1 MKSSAILIR
10 NARLRSGEL
19 TDILIENGVFSA
31 IRPGIV
37 VGEQVDVIDAAG
49 NMVTAPFCD
58 PHLHLDATLSV
69 GKPRFNMSG
78 TLMEGIQVWGERMG
92 TLTKEVV
99 KRNAIDVVEWEVAN
113 GSMFLR
119 THVDATE
126 PTGVV
131 LEALLEVKDEV
142 KDIADLQVVAFPQEC
157 IFSFPGHDRMVEKA
171 LQMGCDVVGG
181 LPYFELSPEDGLRS
195 VKYVFDLAEKY
206 GRMID
211 IHCDENTDDQS
222 RYVEAMARETI
233 VRGMEGRVTASHT
246 TAMHNYDNDYAAKV
260 IGNIRRAQMNMITNP
275 YANSCLQNRRETYPR
290 HRGHTRVDELLEAG
304 VNVCIGSDDIMDP
317 WFPMGKGS
325 PLAAAGL
332 LMCYAHLSG
341 YKQISQLVDMIS
353 VNSAKTM
360 MIEGYGIAEGNPANL
375 VILDAETDF
384 DAVRLTAEA
393 LYVIRKGEIISQTKP
408 AQRTVKTEKRAKNI
422 DFKVTEENK

>member
-1 MKSSAILIR
+1 MENKALLIQ

-19 TDILIENGVFSA
+19 TDILIENGKFA
-31 IRPGIV
+31 QIRPGIS
-37 VGEQVDVIDAAG
+37 VGENIERIDAAG
-49 NMVTAPFCD
+49 HMVTAPLCD

-78 TLMEGIQVWGERMG
+78 TLMEGIQVWGERMT
-92 TLTKEVV
+92 TLTKEAVV
-99 KRNAIDVVEWEVAN
+99 RNAIDVVEWEVAN

-119 THVDATE
+119 THVDATD
-126 PTGVV
+126 PSGIV
-131 LEALLEVKDEV
+131 LEAMLEVRDAV
-142 KDIADLQVVAFPQEC
+142 KDIADLQIVAFPQEC
-157 IFSFPGHDRMVEKA
+157 IYTSAEGAEMVENA
-171 LQMGCDVVGG
+171 LKMGCDVVGA

-206 GRMID
+206 DTLVD

-222 RYVEAMARETI
+222 RYVEAIARETI
-233 VRGMEGRVTASHT
+233 VRNMQGRVTASHT
-246 TAMHNYDNDYAAKV
+246 TAMHNYNNDYASKV
-260 IGNIRRAQMNMITNP
+260 IKNIKRAEMNIITNP
-275 YANSCLQNRRETYPR
+275 FANSCLQNRSDGYPR

-304 VNVCIGSDDIMDP
+304 VNVSIGSDDIMDP

-332 LMCYAHLSG
+332 LMSYAHLSG
-341 YKQISQLVDMIS
+341 YNQISQLVDMVT
-353 VNSAKTM
+353 VNSAKTLKLSD
-360 MIEGYGIAEGNPANL
+360 YGICEGNTANM
-375 VILDAETDF
+375 VILDAESDF

-393 LYVIRKGEIISQTKP
+393 LYVIRGGKVISQTVP
-408 AQRTVKTEKRAKNI
+408 AVRKVKTEHREKTI

>member
-1 MKSSAILIR
+1 MANTMLIQ
-10 NARLRSGEL
+10 NARLRNGEL
-19 TDILIENGVFSA
+19 TDILIENGKFSQ
-31 IRPGIV
+31 IRSGIT
-37 VGEQVDVIDAAG
+37 VGDGIEKIDAAG
-49 NMVTAPFCD
+49 CMVTAPFCD

-131 LEALLEVKDEV
+131 LEALLEVRDEV

-157 IFSFPGHDRMVEKA
+157 IFSFPGHAEMVDRAM
-171 LQMGCDVVGG
+171 QMGCDVVGG

-206 GRMID
+206 NAMVD

-233 VRGMEGRVTASHT
+233 VRGMQGRVTASHT
-246 TAMHNYDNDYAAKV
+246 TAMHNYDNDFAAKV
-260 IGNIRRAQMNMITNP
+260 IGNIKRAEMNMVTNP

-290 HRGHTRVDELLEAG
+290 HRGHTRVDELLAAG
-304 VNVCIGSDDIMDP
+304 VNVSIGSDDIMDP

-341 YKQISQLVDMIS
+341 YRQISQLVDM
-353 VNSAKTM
+353 VTLNSAKTM
-360 MIEGYGIAEGNPANL
+360 MIDDYGIKEGNTANL

-393 LYVIRKGEIISQTKP
+393 LYVIRKGEVIS
-408 AQRTVKTEKRAKNI
+408 RTVPAERKVKTAAREKKI
-422 DFKVTEENK
+422 DFKTTEENK

>member
-1 MKSSAILIR
+1 MESKAILIQ

-19 TDILIENGVFSA
+19 TDILIENGKFA
-31 IRPGIV
+31 QIRSGIPA
-37 VGEQVDVIDAAG
+37 GERMQVIDAKGRLA
-49 NMVTAPFCD
+49 TPPFCD

-78 TLMEGIQVWGERMG
+78 TLMEGIQVWGERMT
-92 TLTKEVV
+92 TLTKDVV
-99 KRNAIDVVEWEVAN
+99 KKNAMDVVEWEVAN
-113 GSMFLR
+113 GSTLLR
-119 THVDATE
+119 THVDCTD
-126 PTGVV
+126 PSGIV
-131 LEALLEVKDEV
+131 LEALLEVRDEV

-157 IFSFPGHDRMVEKA
+157 VFSFKGHAEMVERA
-171 LQMGCDVVGG
+171 MQMGCDVVGG
-181 LPYFELSPEDGLRS
+181 LPYFELSPEDGLRA
-195 VKYVFDLAEKY
+195 VKYSFDLAEKY
-206 GRMID
+206 NALVD

-246 TAMHNYDNDYAAKV
+246 TAMHNYNNEFAGKL
-260 IGNIRRAQMNMITNP
+260 IGNLARARMNIITNP
-275 YANSCLQNRRETYPR
+275 FANSCLQNRKDGYPR

-304 VNVCIGSDDIMDP
+304 VNVSIGSDDIMDP

-341 YKQISQLVDMIS
+341 YNQISQLMDMVT
-353 VNSAKTM
+353 VNSARTM
-360 MIEGYGIAEGNPANL
+360 CIADYGIAEGNTANMVL
-375 VILDAETDF
+375 LDAETDF

-393 LYVIRKGEIISQTKP
+393 LYVIRNGEIISTTVP
-408 AQRTVKTEKRAKNI
+408 ASRRVKTALRDRSI

>member
-1 MKSSAILIR
+1 MISKALLIR
-10 NARLRSGEL
+10 NARLRSGEM
-19 TDILIENGVFSA
+19 TDILIENGKFAS
-31 IRPGIV
+31 IRGGIAA
-37 VGEQVDVIDAAG
+37 EERMEVIDAAG
-49 NMVTAPFCD
+49 HMVTAPFCD

-78 TLMEGIQVWGERMG
+78 TLMEGIQVWGERAE
-92 TLTKEVV
+92 TLTKDVV
-99 KRNAIDVVEWEVAN
+99 KRNAIDVIEWEVAN

-126 PTGVV
+126 PTDVAV
-131 LEALLEVKDEV
+131 QALLEVREEV
-142 KDIADLQVVAFPQEC
+142 KDICDLQVVAFPQEC
-157 IFSFPGHDRMVEKA
+157 IFAFPGHDKMVERA
-171 LQMGCDVVGG
+171 LDMGCDVVGG
-181 LPYFELSPEDGLRS
+181 LPYFELSPEDGLKS

-206 GRMID
+206 DTMID

-275 YANSCLQNRRETYPR
+275 YANACLQNRREGYPR
-290 HRGHTRVDELLEAG
+290 RRGHTRVDELLAAG
-304 VNVCIGSDDIMDP
+304 VNVSIGSDDIMDP

-325 PLAAAGL
+325 PLAAAQL
-332 LMCYAHLSG
+332 LMCYGHLSG
-341 YKQISQLVDMIS
+341 YNQISQLVDMVT

-360 MIEGYGIAEGNPANL
+360 MIEDYGIAEGNTANL
-375 VILDAETDF
+375 VILDAESDF

-393 LYVIRKGEIISQTKP
+393 LYVIRKGEIISRTKP
-408 AQRTVKTEKRAKNI
+408 AERKVKTALREKDI

>member
-1 MKSSAILIR
+1 MTKTLLFQ
-10 NARLRSGEL
+10 NARLRSGEI
-19 TDILIENGVFSA
+19 TDILIENGKIA
-31 IRPGIV
+31 QIRQGIPA
-37 VGEQVDVIDAAG
+37 EERMTCIDAMG
-49 NMVTAPFCD
+49 HLVTAPLCD

-78 TLMEGIQVWGERMG
+78 TLIEGIQVWGERMG
-92 TLTKEVV
+92 GLTKDVI

-131 LEALLEVKDEV
+131 LEALLEVRDEV

-157 IFSFPGHDRMVEKA
+157 IFTSKEGPDMMKKA
-171 LQMGCDVVGG
+171 MDMGCDVVGG
-181 LPYFELSPEDGLRS
+181 LPYFELSPEDGLRD
-195 VKYVFDLAEKY
+195 VKFVFDLAEKY
-206 GRMID
+206 GAMID

-246 TAMHNYDNDYAAKV
+246 TAMHNYNNDYASKV
-260 IGNIRRAQMNMITNP
+260 IGNLKRAQMNIITNP
-275 YANSCLQNRRETYPR
+275 YANSCLQNRTDGYPR
-290 HRGHTRVDELLEAG
+290 HRGHTRVDELLAAG
-304 VNVCIGSDDIMDP
+304 VNVSIGSDDIMDP

-332 LMCYAHLSG
+332 LMSYAHLSG
-341 YKQISQLVDMIS
+341 YRQISQLVDMVT

-360 MIEGYGIAEGNPANL
+360 MLEDYGICEGNTANL
-375 VILDAETDF
+375 VVLDAESDF

-393 LYVIRKGEIISQTKP
+393 LYVVRRGEIISQTVP
-408 AQRTVKTEKRAKNI
+408 AVRTVKTPAREKKI